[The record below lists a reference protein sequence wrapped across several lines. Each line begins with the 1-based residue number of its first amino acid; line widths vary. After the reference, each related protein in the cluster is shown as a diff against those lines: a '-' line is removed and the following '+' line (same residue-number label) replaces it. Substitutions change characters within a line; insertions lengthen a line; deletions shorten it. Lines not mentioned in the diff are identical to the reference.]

1 MNLKNIN
8 FLKVF
13 TRVVLVTI
21 VLQWPLGLSL
31 AHPGELSSSEN
42 IDWNKRVDKLL
53 QVSEDADIIFTAV
66 GDMIYNREITH
77 FKEPYHKNL
86 YRIIQDARLA
96 YGNLEMSLNERPGQ
110 QRATF
115 NFRQGREFAWEIAKL
130 GITQVSLA
138 NNHSLDYG
146 KEGLTECLRILR
158 QSGFVYA
165 GGGPNLARARAAG
178 NERVL
183 KTNFALLSYYSTRRS
198 SSANPNEPT
207 IATIGAA
214 PVYIQKE
221 DGSIEAVSAAVEAD
235 VTAMEDAISVAKR
248 HADIVVVAFHLHWVP
263 HQRPFPLPNKV
274 PPHQTLLIHKAMDA
288 GADIVIGTGPH
299 VLRGIE
305 IYKGK
310 PIFYSIGNF
319 IYQWKTPDIPNII
332 WERDEE
338 TFTGVVGADPSLRG
352 VDVREESETV
362 VIRFTVR
369 DKKINKIELVPVT
382 LEIEGP
388 RMGSPRLAN
397 DKRGKEI
404 IDLIQKLS
412 DPYKTKIIYKD
423 WYGEVVLEN
432 Y

>member
-1 MNLKNIN
+1 MHSQKFNL
-8 FLKVF
+8 LKAF
-13 TRVVLVTI
+13 TRVVLAII

-31 AHPGELSSSEN
+31 AHPGVSASSDSV
-42 IDWNKRVDKLL
+42 DWDNRVDKLL
-53 QVSEDADIIFTAV
+53 QVSDDNDIIFTAV

-77 FKEPYHKNL
+77 FNEPYHKNL
-86 YRIIQDARLA
+86 YRIIQDARLG
-96 YGNLEMSLNERPGQ
+96 YGNLEMSLNEQPGK
-110 QRATF
+110 QRGTF

-130 GITQVSLA
+130 GVNLVSLA

-146 KEGLTECLRILR
+146 KEGLTDCLRILR
-158 QSGFVYA
+158 QSGFRFA
-165 GGGPNLARARAAG
+165 GGGPNLTRARSASFK
-178 NERVL
+178 RIL

-198 SSANPNEPT
+198 SRANPNEPT
-207 IATIGAA
+207 IATIGAV

-221 DGSIEAVSAAVEAD
+221 DGSIEAVPAAVEAD

-263 HQRPFPLPNKV
+263 HQRPFPLPDKV

-288 GADIVIGTGPH
+288 GADIIIGTGPH

-319 IYQWKTPDIPNII
+319 IYQWKTPEIPNII

-338 TFTGVVGADPSLRG
+338 TFSGVVGSDPSLRG

-423 WYGEVVLEN
+423 WYGEVMLEN
-432 Y
+432 N